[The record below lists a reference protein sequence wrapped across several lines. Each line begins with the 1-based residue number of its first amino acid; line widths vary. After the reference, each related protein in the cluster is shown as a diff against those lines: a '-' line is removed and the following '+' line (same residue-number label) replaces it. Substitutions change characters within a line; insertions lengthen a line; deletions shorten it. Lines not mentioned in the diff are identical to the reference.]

1 MQTEKNCVMSQ
12 LPLLPTGQQE
22 FSEIRQ
28 TGRVYVDKTDFIYH
42 LITHS
47 SYFFFLSRPRR
58 FGKSLLINTL
68 KELFAG
74 RKELF
79 QKLYIYDKI
88 DWIAY
93 PIIHI
98 DCSKLGFKELGL
110 KYALENRL
118 KEIAKEYQ
126 IQLNENALGLLF
138 AELIKKLFE
147 KMNLKV
153 VILVDEY
160 DKPITDVLEQGD
172 NKQAHENREVLRMF
186 YSIVKGSSAYIRF
199 MFLTGITRFTK
210 VSLFSDLNNLV
221 DITFHKDFHNM
232 LGYTQSEIHH
242 YFMPHL
248 QFIAQEN
255 DKSIDD
261 LWKEIKF
268 WYNGYSW
275 NGKDKLYNP
284 FSVLC
289 YLDAREVRNFWFESG
304 TPKMLINLLRK
315 EWLYDL
321 RNLKASMSLISNFDI
336 DNLNPETLLFQTGYL
351 TISEVDKYDRF
362 VLNYPNKE
370 VEQSMLQY
378 LLADYAHNQRN
389 VALSYEIITA
399 IENNDMDY
407 LCQTLNQLFA
417 AIPYQIFQNHSEAYF
432 HSIIF
437 IALKLCGYYIESEV
451 SVATGRIDA
460 VLAYE
465 NRIYL
470 FEFKLDQNA
479 SIALEQIQ
487 NKDYFKKYLHTGKG
501 LYLVGIN
508 FSSVKKEIESCE
520 VRKM

>member
-1 MQTEKNCVMSQ
+1 MSA
-12 LPLLPTGQQE
+12 LPLLPTGQQD
-22 FSEIRQ
+22 FSTLRTENL
-28 TGRVYVDKTDFIYH
+28 VYVDKTEFIYK
-42 LITHS
+42 LLTKQVP
-47 SYFFFLSRPRR
+47 FFFLSRPRR

-88 DWIAY
+88 DWITY

-98 DCSKLGFKELGL
+98 DCSKLGFKELGM

-147 KMNLKV
+147 KTNLKV

-221 DITFHKDFHNM
+221 DITFDDNFHNL
-232 LGYTQSEIHH
+232 LGYTQNELESYFQEHIHA
-242 YFMPHL
+242 
-248 QFIAQEN
+248 IAQKQN
-255 DKSIDD
+255 ISTSQLLTTIKS
-261 LWKEIKF
+261 

-275 NGKDKLYNP
+275 NGSDKVYNP
-284 FSVLC
+284 FSILRF
-289 YLDAREVRNFWFESG
+289 LDSGKFMNYWFESG

-460 VLAYE
+460 VLTYE

-487 NKDYFKKYLHTGKG
+487 NKDYFKKYLHAGKE

-508 FSSVKKEIESCE
+508 FSSAKKEIESCE

>member
-1 MQTEKNCVMSQ
+1 MKV
-12 LPLLPTGQQE
+12 L
-22 FSEIRQ
+22 
-28 TGRVYVDKTDFIYH
+28 VVD
-42 LITHS
+42 
-47 SYFFFLSRPRR
+47 
-58 FGKSLLINTL
+58 
-68 KELFAG
+68 
-74 RKELF
+74 
-79 QKLYIYDKI
+79 
-88 DWIAY
+88 
-93 PIIHI
+93 
-98 DCSKLGFKELGL
+98 
-110 KYALENRL
+110 
-118 KEIAKEYQ
+118 
-126 IQLNENALGLLF
+126 
-138 AELIKKLFE
+138 
-147 KMNLKV
+147 
-153 VILVDEY
+153 
-160 DKPITDVLEQGD
+160 
-172 NKQAHENREVLRMF
+172 
-186 YSIVKGSSAYIRF
+186 
-199 MFLTGITRFTK
+199 
-210 VSLFSDLNNLV
+210 
-221 DITFHKDFHNM
+221 
-232 LGYTQSEIHH
+232 
-242 YFMPHL
+242 
-248 QFIAQEN
+248 
-255 DKSIDD
+255 DD
-261 LWKEIKF
+261 L
-268 WYNGYSW
+268 
-275 NGKDKLYNP
+275 
-284 FSVLC
+284 VLQN
-289 YLDAREVRNFWFESG
+289 LFLHHLKNMGLEDTLTAQSG
-304 TPKMLINLLRK
+304 EEAIEKAEEHQPAVAFMDINLLTQMDGIEAAKFIK
-315 EWLYDL
+315 EKSPNTQIVFVSANEAPSLMERASAVENLGFLNKPYNPEL
-321 RNLKASMSLISNFDI
+321 IEQYIKMVKMRNLKASMSLISNFDI